1 MKPDDNEVP
10 HPSMQLRRAKERRS
24 QLQLSCGR
32 SAPSTSF
39 ATASNAWA
47 SSSCCSSLTS
57 RVPSSSNA
65 PASAGRAGCSQG
77 AAIAT
82 GSGNFAP
89 PSSARYWSNRAQML
103 PSNSESGDDNS
114 SRIRIWMRAFQSCHR
129 CFLPVF
135 LLVQMVHGPPSM
147 SEPIVANNSRCNSGC
162 WSYFALMS
170 LYMLSTFTASRSL
183 RSFAAALCAACQQ
196 RMPKA
201 DSFSVGFFITFRI
214 FSRIASST
222 NFRDW

>member
-10 HPSMQLRRAKERRS
+10 HPSMQLRHAKERRS

-32 SAPSTSF
+32 SAPSASF
-39 ATASNAWA
+39 ATASNACA
-47 SSSCCSSLTS
+47 SSSWCSSTS
-57 RVPSSSNA
+57 RVLSSSNV

-77 AAIAT
+77 AAIAP

-89 PSSARYWSNRAQML
+89 PSSARYWSKRTQM
-103 PSNSESGDDNS
+103 PASNSESGDDNS

-129 CFLPVF
+129 YFLPVF
-135 LLVQMVHGPPSM
+135 LLVQMVLGPPSM

-170 LYMLSTFTASRSL
+170 LYMLSTFTASKSL
-183 RSFAAALCAACQQ
+183 RSFAAAALCAACQQ

-214 FSRIASST
+214 FSRIAGST